1 MNKYKIFSSI
11 NLTRS
16 LKNSKSFYLNLEIRV
31 VKNLTLLGV
40 GILLMWSC
48 RDEEVAKS
56 EAEEILGCVDLGLS
70 VKWATCNLGAENPEE
85 FGNYY
90 AWGENDTFDYTI
102 VWATSDISIDSQY
115 GNCSAWGESKV
126 KSVYNWNQY
135 EYCNGTDSTL
145 TKYCTNGSYGI
156 VDNIIELEESDD
168 AAYNIL
174 GESWRMPTDAEW
186 TELRENCTW
195 TWMQKNG
202 VNGYEVTGKNGNSI
216 FLPAAGYRNDT
227 SILDIGYEGRYWSKS
242 LREDKPIYAWG
253 VRFSP
258 DYKRRSTEFYR
269 YFGRSVRPV
278 FCLN

>member
-1 MNKYKIFSSI
+1 MKRK
-11 NLTRS
+11 
-16 LKNSKSFYLNLEIRV
+16 
-31 VKNLTLLGV
+31 VK
-40 GILLMWSC
+40 ILLMLGIGILTILSC
-48 RDEEVAKS
+48 KKNDDVSKEDNIDSTERY
-56 EAEEILGCVDLGLS
+56 VDLALS
-70 VKWATCNLGAENPEE
+70 VKWASCNIGATKPEE

-135 EYCNGTDSTL
+135 EYCNGTASTL

-168 AAYNIL
+168 VAYNIL
-174 GESWRMPTDAEW
+174 DEGWRMPTDAEW
-186 TELRENCTW
+186 TELREKCDW
-195 TWMQKNG
+195 KWIQKNG

-227 SILDIGYEGRYWSKS
+227 SLLDIGYEGRYWSKS

-269 YFGRSVRPV
+269 YVGRSVRPV
-278 FCLN
+278 YCVK